1 MQAKRTKRGIT
12 KLFARYGIEESRFR
26 EALAGCRRVTFL
38 FHGFSQDGVD
48 FARRTC
54 PDWQGG
60 VILQRDA
67 QIAVP
72 LCGPFD
78 MPPGRAWFAYRTS
91 GGVDWGKLRR
101 VDKARSPE
109 RQILAYNNDA
119 SLSAKDL
126 GEVKQVADGVEA
138 IVRWVHDF
146 FPDKKIRFLG
156 TSQGATLALIVACR
170 PLPPTF
176 VGAYL
181 HHLASTYPSLLPR
194 HPPPIRFEA
203 SYAANHSDS
212 VPQSVL
218 SCFPCR
224 RLKCPDIVVSLSRFD
239 DVVPF
244 ELKTLLAEYWG
255 RCALPA
261 TCW

>member
-1 MQAKRTKRGIT
+1 MQAKRTRRGIS
-12 KLFARYGIEESRFR
+12 KLFARYGIEESRLR
-26 EALAGCRRVTFL
+26 EALASCRRVTFL
-38 FHGFSQDGVD
+38 FHGFSEDGVD

-54 PDWQGG
+54 PDWSGEL
-60 VILQRDA
+60 ILQRDA
-67 QIAVP
+67 QIVVP

-91 GGVDWGKLRR
+91 AGVDWDKLRR
-101 VDKARSPE
+101 ADKTRSPE

-126 GEVKQVADGVEA
+126 REVRQVADGVEA
-138 IVRWVHDF
+138 IVRWVHDS

-156 TSQGATLALIVACR
+156 SSQGAALALIVACR
-170 PLPPTF
+170 PLPPSF

-194 HPPPIRFEA
+194 RPPPIRFAA
-203 SYAANHSDS
+203 SYAAGHSDPI
-212 VPQSVL
+212 PQSVL
-218 SCFPCR
+218 SCFPSS
-224 RLKCPDIVVSLSRFD
+224 RLESPDIVVSLSRCD

-244 ELKTLLAEYWG
+244 ELKMLLTEYW
-255 RCALPA
+255 RAIA
-261 TCW
+261 R